1 MSTLERAIGIA
12 AKEHEGQT
20 DKAGGPYILHPLRM
34 MLRLS
39 TADERI
45 TAVLHDVVEDCGVS
59 LDALRAQGFSETVIH
74 AIDSVTKRRGESYEA
89 FVLRAASHPI
99 GRRVKLVDLED
110 NSDLSRIANPTA
122 ADHERNEKYRRA
134 IETIRA
140 LEESNDAR

>member
-20 DKAGGPYILHPLRM
+20 DKAGAPYILHPLRM

-59 LDALRAQGFSETVIH
+59 LDALRTQGFSETVIQ

-89 FVLRAASHPI
+89 FVLRAAAHPI
-99 GRRVKLVDLED
+99 GRRVKLADLED
-110 NSDLSRIANPTA
+110 NSD
-122 ADHERNEKYRRA
+122 
-134 IETIRA
+134 
-140 LEESNDAR
+140 